1 MSAKPAEESAPA
13 EKPKSKKMLIIIIAA
28 VVLLALIGGGAAF
41 FLMKKKPADEE
52 GQEETAKAAPKVVHK
67 APPDPKKPPVY
78 LPMEPMVANLA
89 DPGGGRFVQLG
100 ITFKLDE
107 AKTGDLVKQFMPS
120 IRSAVLIAVSKRTA
134 DELLAPEGKE
144 KLTRTIIR
152 VASEQLGYE
161 VEDEDEEEN
170 PAKKKKKRNLPP
182 SPIED
187 VLYSSFIVQ

>member
-1 MSAKPAEESAPA
+1 MSAKPTDESAPA

-52 GQEETAKAAPKVVHK
+52 GHGDEAKAPPKVVHK
-67 APPDPKKPPVY
+67 APDPKKPPTY
-78 LPMEPMVANLA
+78 LPMDPMVVNLA

-100 ITFKLDE
+100 ITLKLDDP
-107 AKTGDLVKQFMPS
+107 KTGDIVKQFMPS

-134 DELLAPEGKE
+134 DELLAVEGKE
-144 KLTRTIIR
+144 KLTRSIIR
-152 VASEQLGYE
+152 AASEQLGYE
-161 VEDEDEEEN
+161 VDEEDEEEN

-182 SPIED
+182 SPVED

>member
-1 MSAKPAEESAPA
+1 MSAKPTEESAPA

-41 FLMKKKPADEE
+41 FLMKKKPADED
-52 GQEETAKAAPKVVHK
+52 GHGDDAKAPPKVVHK
-67 APPDPKKPPVY
+67 ATDPKKPPTY
-78 LPMEPMVANLA
+78 LPLESMVVNLA

-100 ITFKLDE
+100 ITLKLDDP
-107 AKTGDLVKQFMPS
+107 KTGEIIKQFMPS

-134 DELLAPEGKE
+134 DELLAVEGKE
-144 KLTRTIIR
+144 KLTRAIVR
-152 VASEQLGYE
+152 AASEQLGYE
-161 VEDEDEEEN
+161 VEDEEEEETA
-170 PAKKKKKRNLPP
+170 AKKKKKRNLPP

>member
-1 MSAKPAEESAPA
+1 MSAKPTEESAPA

-52 GQEETAKAAPKVVHK
+52 GQGEEAKAPPKVVHK
-67 APPDPKKPPVY
+67 APDPKKPPTY
-78 LPMEPMVANLA
+78 LPMDPMVVNLA
-89 DPGGGRFVQLG
+89 DPGGGRFAQLG
-100 ITFKLDE
+100 ITLKLDDP
-107 AKTGDLVKQFMPS
+107 KTGDIVKQFMPS

-134 DELLAPEGKE
+134 DELLAVEGKE
-144 KLTRTIIR
+144 KLTRSIIR
-152 VASEQLGYE
+152 AASEQLGYE

-170 PAKKKKKRNLPP
+170 PAKKKKKRNVAP